1 MVTGGQ
7 PAAPA
12 ARPAG
17 RVAGAAASRPPGLV
31 LRVDGREP
39 LSSGSVADVTAVCD
53 RAEDSDEHAAV
64 IVYVSGAPE
73 QSWTEG
79 LSVALV
85 SRWERGLRRLERLP
99 AATIAVAVGDC
110 GGLALDALLA
120 TDYRIAAG
128 SLRLMLP
135 VQAGA
140 TWPGMAVYRL
150 SNRAGAAA
158 IRRAVLFGLPIEA
171 ADALALHLV
180 DELTD
185 DLASALAAATGMTD
199 ALSGAE
205 LAIRRQLMLD
215 APAVS
220 FEEALG
226 QHLAACDR
234 ALRRSSARMSS

>member
-7 PAAPA
+7 PPG
-12 ARPAG
+12 PAG
-17 RVAGAAASRPPGLV
+17 APGTAGLV
-31 LRVDGREP
+31 LRVDGRQP
-39 LSSGSVADVTAVCD
+39 LSADAVAAVTAVCD
-53 RAEDSDEHAAV
+53 RAEDCADDGGGHATV
-64 IVYVSGAPE
+64 IVYVSGTPE
-73 QSWTEG
+73 PSWAQG
-79 LSVALV
+79 LSVSLV

-99 AATIAVAVGDC
+99 AATITVAVGDC

-128 SLRLMLP
+128 SLRLILP

-158 IRRAVLFGLPIEA
+158 IRRAVLFGLPIDA

-185 DLASALAAATGMTD
+185 DLAGALAAATGMTD

-215 APAVS
+215 ASAVS
-220 FEEALG
+220 FEDALG

-234 ALRRSSARMSS
+234 ALRRSSAGTRS